1 MKLEFYG
8 AAECV
13 TGSCHILRVSNK
25 TILLDCG
32 LYQGKD
38 EKERGNDGFNFDPKE
53 IDYVILSHA
62 HIDHSG
68 RIPLLYKK
76 GFKGQ
81 IFCTNATKDLC
92 EAMLADSGYIQEMEV
107 EWKNKRRRRQG
118 LDLIEPLYTAAIAR
132 LSIYL
137 FTGIPYN
144 TTMEIF
150 DGFKIRFRDSGHL
163 LGSAFVEIF
172 IKEEEKDEV
181 KIVYT
186 GDVGNVNIPIMRD
199 PTILDYADYLIMET
213 TYGNRLHDNLNSQL
227 HRLTNIIK
235 ETFNRGGNVVIPSF
249 AVGRVQ
255 EILYELSK
263 LRKNG
268 ELGNLMV
275 FVDSPLAAESTK
287 IFEKYSSCF
296 DEETKSE
303 FDDGSNPLKFDGL
316 IFTNSQEDSA
326 KINKIQSGA
335 VIISASGMC
344 EAGRIKHHLKH
355 NLWRK
360 ECSIVFVG
368 YQAQG
373 TLGYNIVNGA
383 KKVKIFGEEFA
394 VNASIYN
401 IEALSGHA
409 DRDGLIQWLDSFSK
423 KPEEIFLV
431 HGEKEAEESFL
442 NFTREKGYNTR
453 IVRSGDIVHINERM
467 RLKKINSNSNLKNQ
481 LIKLLDSIDNIDEMN
496 KELLVGKIK
505 DTIKKFR

>member
-1 MKLEFYG
+1 MELEFYG
-8 AAECV
+8 AAGCV

-25 TILLDCG
+25 TVLLDCG

-38 EKERGNDGFNFDPKE
+38 EKEIGNDGFNFDPKKV
-53 IDYVILSHA
+53 DYVILSHA

-81 IFCTNATKDLC
+81 VFCTNATRDLC
-92 EAMLADSGYIQEMEV
+92 SAMLVDSGYIQEMEV
-107 EWKNKRRRRQG
+107 EWKNKKRRRRG
-118 LDLIEPLYTAAIAR
+118 LDAIEPLYTANMAR
-132 LSIYL
+132 LSMYL
-137 FTGIPYN
+137 FTGIPYG
-144 TTMEIF
+144 TTIEIF

-163 LGSAFVEIF
+163 LGSAFVELF
-172 IKEEEKDEV
+172 IREEEKDEV

-227 HRLTNIIK
+227 HRLTDIIK
-235 ETFNRGGNVVIPSF
+235 ETFARGGNVIIPSF

-263 LRKNG
+263 LRRNR
-268 ELGNLMV
+268 ELNNLMI
-275 FVDSPLAAESTK
+275 FVDSPLAAESTR
-287 IFEKYSSCF
+287 IFEKYSECF
-296 DEETKSE
+296 DDEAKRDFAS
-303 FDDGSNPLKFDGL
+303 GYNPLRFEGV
-316 IFTNSQEDSA
+316 IFTNSIEDSS

-368 YQAQG
+368 YQAEG
-373 TLGYNIVNGA
+373 TLGGNILSGA
-383 KKVKIFGEEFA
+383 KKVKIFGEEIA
-394 VNASIYN
+394 VNASIYD
-401 IEALSGHA
+401 IEELSGHA
-409 DRDGLIQWLDSFSK
+409 DRNGLIKWMESFSK

-431 HGEKEAEESFL
+431 HGEKEAAESFS
-442 NFTREKGYNTR
+442 NFAKEKGYNTK
-453 IVRSGDIVHINERM
+453 IMKSGDIIHINEGISR
-467 RLKKINSNSNLKNQ
+467 KKINSNSNLKNQ
-481 LIKLLDSIDNIDEMN
+481 LIKLLDSIDNIDEIN
-496 KELLVGKIK
+496 KELLIGKIK
-505 DTIKKFR
+505 DVIKKFR